1 MLGINKIS
9 KKIILNLRWKNLNE
23 ETDTKAQVKLDL
35 DIRYRFVGHL
45 MKHVYTNDL
54 NWIYYIG
61 HDSWGIICILIWDS
75 L

>member
-9 KKIILNLRWKNLNE
+9 NKIILNLRWKNLNE
-23 ETDTKAQVKLDL
+23 ETDTKAQVKLKL

-54 NWIYYIG
+54 NLIYYIG
-61 HDSWGIICILIWDS
+61 HDSWGIICIFIWDS

>member
-1 MLGINKIS
+1 M
-9 KKIILNLRWKNLNE
+9 KNLNE

-54 NWIYYIG
+54 NLIYYIG
-61 HDSWGIICILIWDS
+61 HDS
-75 L
+75 